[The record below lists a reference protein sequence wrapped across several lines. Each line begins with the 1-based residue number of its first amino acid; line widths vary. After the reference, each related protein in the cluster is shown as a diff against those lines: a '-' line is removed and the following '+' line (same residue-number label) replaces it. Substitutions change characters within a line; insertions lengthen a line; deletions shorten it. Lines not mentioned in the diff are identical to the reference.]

1 MERNEA
7 IEVWARL
14 AAHGTVPTEITRA
27 AHVLPS
33 YTAGIGPWIDRL
45 SIRYLRGTDVQ
56 PGLCQSA
63 AHIKLVL
70 APYGGGK
77 THFLLTLGA
86 RALDDGF
93 AVSYVPCGEAVSLE
107 SPLDVHRQLIRNL
120 LLPGKDQFGLPTLVD
135 TVTQSKRTEI
145 DHSPGVA
152 DVDAAFSRWVRS
164 VRRTQYPEI
173 SFGRVMAKA
182 LESADRDDDSDLREA
197 AELWL
202 QGELDRLPSAA
213 LQELRL
219 ANIPAAGRKQFG
231 RNLMLSTVQFLPN
244 AGVHGLVLLLDEAET
259 LFTNR
264 SQKALLRLLTA
275 MRVMVDLPDG
285 VPGGVPLFTVI
296 SAVPDVLEDF
306 ERYPALQQRLAVFGA
321 PFDSGN
327 DFASQLPLDRV
338 LGQEKLL
345 QEIGEKLVDF
355 GSIATNRPFDVT
367 LQQSNIRQLVRVAS
381 ERHLDVDARR
391 VFVKTWVNI
400 LQTQATNGERKYDH
414 EELNERYQGNFEQLE
429 NAHADGFEP

>member
-1 MERNEA
+1 MERQEA
-7 IEVWARL
+7 TEVWARL
-14 AAHGTVPTEITRA
+14 AEHGTVPTEITRA

-45 SIRYLRGTDVQ
+45 SNRYLRGTELH

-77 THFLLTLGA
+77 THFLLALGA
-86 RALDDGF
+86 RALEDGF
-93 AVSYVPCGEAVSLE
+93 AVSYVPCGEGVNLE
-107 SPLDVHRQLIRNL
+107 SPLNVYRQLIRNL
-120 LLPGKDQFGLPTLVD
+120 LLPGKNQVGLRTLVD
-135 TVTQSKRTEI
+135 TVSQSKRAEI
-145 DHSPGVA
+145 EHSPDVA
-152 DVDAAFSRWVRS
+152 DVDAAFVRWVRS

-182 LESADRDDDSDLREA
+182 IESAERDDSDLGEA

-202 QGELDRLPSAA
+202 QGELDRLPKAD

-219 ANIPAAGRKQFG
+219 ANIPAANRKQFG
-231 RNLMLSTVQFLPN
+231 RNLMLSMVRFLPN

-259 LFTNR
+259 LFSDR
-264 SQKALLRLLTA
+264 SQKALLRLLAA

-296 SAVPDVLEDF
+296 SAVPDVLDDF
-306 ERYPALQQRLAVFGA
+306 DRYPALQQRLAVFGA
-321 PFDSGN
+321 SFESGN
-327 DFASQLPLDRV
+327 DFAPQLPLDRV
-338 LGQEKLL
+338 LKQEVLL

-355 GSIATNRPFDVT
+355 GSFATNRSFDVA
-367 LQQSNIRQLVRVAS
+367 LQQRNIRQLVQVSS

-391 VFVKTWVNI
+391 MFVKTWVNI
-400 LQTQATNGERKYDH
+400 LQLQATNGEREYDH
-414 EELNERYQGNFEQLE
+414 EEMNERYQGNFEQLA
-429 NAHADGFEP
+429 NAHTGGFEP